1 MLHKAFNQSN
11 AALSSK
17 IFMCC
22 WDSSDEKSPV
32 LLPTIDA
39 PHPAKDASVF
49 DTIDG
54 LTSPV
59 ARGVEYD
66 NFRGKLGLI

>member
-1 MLHKAFNQSN
+1 MK
-11 AALSSK
+11 K
-17 IFMCC
+17 V
-22 WDSSDEKSPV
+22 PV